1 MGSACEC
8 GAQNALILKVLER
21 VDVGLTEVKVN
32 LAVVKE
38 KVNLVH
44 RTVHEGN
51 GTPSLITRVALLE
64 QDEDDKRESTKGK
77 YMVWGALIT
86 GILSLLGLIVT
97 QWPSNRQRLDPPPV
111 VQTQIQQPK
120 EVK

>member
-1 MGSACEC
+1 MGNDCEC

-21 VDVGLTEVKVN
+21 VDGALTEVKVT

-51 GTPSLITRVALLE
+51 GSPSLITRVALLE
-64 QDEDDKRESTKGK
+64 QDDDDKRESTKGK

-97 QWPSNRQRLDPPPV
+97 QWPGRQRPEFAQPVPV
-111 VQTQIQQPK
+111 VQVQQK
-120 EVK
+120 EAK